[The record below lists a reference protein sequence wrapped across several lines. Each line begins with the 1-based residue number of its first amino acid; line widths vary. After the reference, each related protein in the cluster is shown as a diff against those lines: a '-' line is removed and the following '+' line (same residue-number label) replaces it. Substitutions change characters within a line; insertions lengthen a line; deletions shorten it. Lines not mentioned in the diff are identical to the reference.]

1 MNMFNISFLPIEIS
15 TVGVLFFFSPLLLL
29 WLVLWWNYAPL
40 WAAEAVKEPLPAADG
55 RKDLGN
61 MDGVFA
67 GGKEV
72 MSLVTTGFFRC
83 QLGLGDEIGSSCLIG
98 GQVFSL
104 SGSNRTFHFSRVTQC
119 ASFPLFP
126 SWPAKPLLT
135 FYLCAEPATTFCNI
149 SLPCVLLAEEI
160 Y

>member
-15 TVGVLFFFSPLLLL
+15 TPGVLFFFFPLLLL

-55 RKDLGN
+55 RKDFGN

-72 MSLVTTGFFRC
+72 MSLVTTGFFCC

-98 GQVFSL
+98 GQVW
-104 SGSNRTFHFSRVTQC
+104 SGSNHTFHFSRVTQC
-119 ASFPLFP
+119 ASFSLFSRRDLQSHCWHFICVQNQQQP
-126 SWPAKPLLT
+126 SAI
-135 FYLCAEPATTFCNI
+135 YLFHVF
-149 SLPCVLLAEEI
+149 S
-160 Y
+160 